1 MPTKAQVQK
10 KRTTISKIYIVVLLV
25 LFLLASIKWIRN
37 YVDPTPRPEPDS
49 LDNVTTAAEVLLVPM
64 LLFGIGLLMFTSGIF
79 ASIGVAL
86 MVAGAVMFGF
96 ALYNV
101 IKSVKEAA
109 IDFVDPINPFAR

>member
-10 KRTTISKIYIVVLLV
+10 KRITISKVYIVVLIV

-37 YVDPTPRPEPDS
+37 YIDPNPRPEPDA
-49 LDNVTTAAEVLLVPM
+49 LDNVTTAAEVLLVPV

-101 IKSVKEAA
+101 VKAVKEAA
-109 IDFVDPINPFAR
+109 IDFVDPINPFAK